1 MNLNRENGDW
11 CCEWLDDL
19 RHTHRF
25 LHDVRCFYALQ
36 ETDSRTT
43 SAMNVPGYIVCG
55 RDHGRTAILCPRD
68 VNHFRRSWVDHERCT
83 AILVGSSMLLSV
95 CLPHSGRDEV
105 DDIETVRNVM
115 TEGRMAGA
123 VDFYIGGDINVDVR
137 LGDADEDLQGLDSI
151 VWYGMYAP
159 ECKGGGEDV
168 ITYGKMRL
176 LQLLKEF
183 LCTVTST
190 WTNNDD
196 KCEHR
201 TWRAWGSRVRRKQF
215 HCVMGPRDLRST
227 TWFLDYVRLRIWD
240 RFLVVVKKSRG
251 RTCVRRRE

>member
-1 MNLNRENGDW
+1 
-11 CCEWLDDL
+11 
-19 RHTHRF
+19 
-25 LHDVRCFYALQ
+25 
-36 ETDSRTT
+36 
-43 SAMNVPGYIVCG
+43 
-55 RDHGRTAILCPRD
+55 
-68 VNHFRRSWVDHERCT
+68 
-83 AILVGSSMLLSV
+83 MLLSV

-115 TEGRMAGA
+115 TEGRVVGA
-123 VDFYIGGDINVDVR
+123 VDFYIGGDINVDVS
-137 LGDADEDLQGLDSI
+137 LGDADEALQGLDSI

-190 WTNNDD
+190 WTNKDD

-215 HCVMGPRDLRST
+215 HCVMGPRDL
-227 TWFLDYVRLRIWD
+227 TWFLDHVRLRIWD
-240 RFLVVVKKSRG
+240 RFLVVGKIEGKDLRAKKGVKGWANTSFKNLCFARTKAVPRRAKMGMMDWPLCRKDWKKRRLRSRLL
-251 RTCVRRRE
+251 RRLCG